1 MKWIQHL
8 YTIVYFLSNYKNL
21 TFYYDEVH
29 DRTSVIKKFFILQF
43 LLTGLII
50 EKCLWKAITTE
61 YIEYREP

>member
-50 EKCLWKAITTE
+50 EKCL
-61 YIEYREP
+61 